1 MLDRGSARAAFM
13 LAETHD
19 GRMLRAWGTHGTRP
33 DNEKA
38 RELYAQAAAAG
49 IEAATERLQALTTEL
64 GGSSRSRD

>member
-1 MLDRGSARAAFM
+1 V
-13 LAETHD
+13 
-19 GRMLRAWGTHGTRP
+19 GTYGTRP